1 MGAKPKINLGMT
13 AFEDLFKAVNE
24 LAEQKLPRI
33 YDIPI
38 DLIDDFP
45 NHPFKVCQ
53 DEDMEL
59 LVDNMKERVVFYG

>member
-1 MGAKPKINLGMT
+1 MK
-13 AFEDLFKAVNE
+13 AFEDLFKDANE
-24 LAEQKLPRI
+24 LAEQKLQRI

-53 DEDMEL
+53 DENMEL
-59 LVDNMKERVVFYG
+59 LVASIKER

>member
-1 MGAKPKINLGMT
+1 MGAKPKIDLGMK
-13 AFEDLFKAVNE
+13 AFEDLFKDANE
-24 LAEQKLPRI
+24 LAEQNLPRI

-45 NHPFKVCQ
+45 NHPFKVRQ

-59 LVDNMKERVVFYG
+59 LIASIKIVGL